1 MSEVIDFENEIP
13 DEEREMGSFN
23 HSLTQSN
30 LTSLLHNDER
40 FTTLV
45 EFSLEPSKIDLS
57 QFDLKA
63 KDELKPDVCVY
74 TNPPTVEP
82 PDDLVK
88 TTQMPDL
95 AIEILS
101 PLQTV
106 SELISKLKAYFAL
119 SVKSCW
125 LVSVHPETTLKI
137 PKLKLWTPKNG
148 HLGVQSFSF
157 GSVSGWTLVIPATQ
171 SITVFSQSK
180 RYKTFGTDTTIEII
194 DEIMDICLPIA
205 KVFKIPSK
213 KVMSEPKLGLVSTP
227 NVLNIS
233 ISSSW

>member
-45 EFSLEPSKIDLS
+45 EFSLDTSKIDLS

-101 PLQTV
+101 HLQTV

-125 LVSVHPETTLKI
+125 
-137 PKLKLWTPKNG
+137 
-148 HLGVQSFSF
+148 
-157 GSVSGWTLVIPATQ
+157 LVIPATQ

-194 DEIMDICLPIA
+194 DEVMDICLPIA

-213 KVMSEPKLGLVSTP
+213 KVMSEPKL
-227 NVLNIS
+227 
-233 ISSSW
+233 